1 MATETVRG
9 RLVLDD
15 AVVAGEIRVEDGLI
29 DAFEADEG
37 AASGPLIAPGF
48 VDVHVH
54 GWGGHSAMGDS
65 AALDGMARALLRQ
78 GVTSFLPTAW
88 TEPMQTLVEFADRV
102 RSWVPASP
110 ADGAS
115 PLGFNLEGPFLSEAK
130 KGAHD
135 PANLLAPADVDPADV
150 EPLLDGLRL
159 ITIAPEVPGA
169 LDLIRRVTARG
180 ARVSLGHSAAT
191 LAEARAGYAAGATTT
206 THLFN
211 AMSGVDHHHPGLAVA
226 ALGNDGAYVELIA
239 DGNHV
244 DPSLLPLI
252 TRTKPADR
260 LMLVSDA
267 LSLAGTG
274 LSRARVGGMDVEIV
288 NGRVTLAGT
297 STLAGCVIALDS
309 AVRNITRSGIP
320 LPAAIAAAAANPAAM
335 LGQDDRGRIA
345 VGLRADLVELDDGL
359 RVRRVMRAGEWF
371 DGAGTS

>member
-1 MATETVRG
+1 VTAATTVRG

-15 AVVAGEIRVEDGLI
+15 RIVPGEVGIEDGLI
-29 DAFEADEG
+29 SAVKEDDG
-37 AASGPLIAPGF
+37 AESGPLIAPGF
-48 VDVHVH
+48 IDVHVH
-54 GWGGHSAMGDS
+54 GWGGHSAMGNT
-65 AALDGMARALLRQ
+65 AALAGMARALLRQ

-88 TEPMQTLVEFADRV
+88 SEPIPTLVEFAERV
-102 RSWVPASP
+102 RSWLPDAPS
-110 ADGAS
+110 DGAI

-135 PANLLAPADVDPADV
+135 PTHLRNPADVDPSEV

-159 ITIAPEVPGA
+159 ITIAPEIPGA

-180 ARVSLGHSAAT
+180 GRVSLGHSAAT

-226 ALGNDGAYVELIA
+226 ALGNDDAYVELIA

-244 DPSLLPLI
+244 DPSLLPI
-252 TRTKPADR
+252 ISRTKPADR

-274 LSRARVGGMDVEIV
+274 VSRARVGGLEVEIV
-288 NGRVTLAGT
+288 GGRVTLAGT

-309 AVRNITRSGIP
+309 AVQNVARSGIS
-320 LPAAIAAAAANPAAM
+320 LPAVIAAASANPAAM
-335 LGQDDRGRIA
+335 LGQGDRGRIA

-359 RVRRVMRAGEWF
+359 RVKRVMRGGEWF
-371 DGAGTS
+371 AGAAG